1 MALAFPGFLPKILI
15 RSSLAIRTVA
25 KLSGEVI
32 LDKVELKAAEKV
44 SVAPGSLIN
53 CTQATTTA
61 GEQRVPL
68 IFPTCVQMQ
77 MHVRADKTT
86 AVSRTAR
93 RREVIGRACR

>member
-1 MALAFPGFLPKILI
+1 MELLQ
-15 RSSLAIRTVA
+15 RTVH
-25 KLSGEVI
+25 KS
-32 LDKVELKAAEKV
+32 AAEKV
-44 SVAPGSLIN
+44 SVAPDSLIN

-61 GEQRVPL
+61 GEQSVPL

-77 MHVRADKTT
+77 MDVLADKTT